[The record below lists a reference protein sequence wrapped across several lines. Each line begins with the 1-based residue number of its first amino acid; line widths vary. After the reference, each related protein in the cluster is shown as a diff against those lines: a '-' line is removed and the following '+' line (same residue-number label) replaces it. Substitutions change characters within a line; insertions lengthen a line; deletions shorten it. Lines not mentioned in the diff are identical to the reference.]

1 MDIDYI
7 KFKMIAMIAGIL
19 GAFIYSFFWLPPH
32 IKEMKLYTKGF
43 LIGSIGAVVP
53 TILTSI
59 LLRTLGFDETN
70 TDNIMALALVI
81 GAIAPMFLNLMRNF
95 SIKTKN
101 KDIVTVAKELRSGVE
116 DNAN

>member
-7 KFKMIAMIAGIL
+7 KFKIVAMIAGIL

-32 IKEMKLYTKGF
+32 ILEMKLYAKGF

-53 TILTSI
+53 TILTTI
-59 LLRTLGFDETN
+59 VLRAIGFDETN
-70 TDNIMALALVI
+70 TDNIMAMALVI
-81 GAIAPMFLNLMRNF
+81 GAIAPMCLNLLRNF

-116 DNAN
+116 ENAN